1 MLSVLL
7 ALGLK
12 WIAKIIDVISL
23 FSFELK
29 NYTVTDSPQHTP
41 KHVMMMAAGTGGHV
55 FPALAVAK
63 ELQQQGCQVSWLATP
78 AGMENRLLKDQNIP
92 LYQIDIQGVR
102 GNGAVRKLL
111 APFKILKATLSA
123 MRYMKQLKI
132 DAVAGFGGYVAG
144 PGGLAARIL
153 GIPILIHEQNAVAGF
168 TNSQL
173 SRIASKVC
181 EAFANTFTA
190 SEKVVTTGNPVRKEI
205 AEILSPKWR
214 YDIRAQDNQPLN
226 ILIVGGSLGAQ
237 ALNER
242 LPEALKKLDMPLN
255 VFHQCGQ
262 KQLDETTAR
271 YANAPA
277 HLTTKVMPFIGDMA
291 KAYSE
296 ADLII
301 CRAGALTVTEVATA
315 GVAAVFVPLP
325 IAVDD
330 HQTANAKFLADI
342 GAAKI
347 CQQSAMTPEYLH
359 TLLSGLMN
367 RQLLSEMA
375 VKARQYAQP
384 QATQTV
390 ADLIQAL

>member
-1 MLSVLL
+1 MTN
-7 ALGLK
+7 
-12 WIAKIIDVISL
+12 SL
-23 FSFELK
+23 QNK
-29 NYTVTDSPQHTP
+29 P

-63 ELQQQGCQVSWLATP
+63 QLQQDGCQVSWLATP
-78 AGMENRLLKDQNIP
+78 TGMENRLLKDQNIP
-92 LYQIDIQGVR
+92 IYQIDIQGVR
-102 GNGAVRKLL
+102 GNGILRKLS

-123 MRYMKQLKI
+123 MRYMKQLNI

-168 TNSQL
+168 TNTQL
-173 SRIASKVC
+173 ARIATTVC
-181 EAFANTFTA
+181 QAFPNTFPNHD
-190 SEKVVTTGNPVRKEI
+190 KVVTTGNPVR
-205 AEILSPKWR
+205 AEITAISEPEAR
-214 YDIRAQDNQPLN
+214 YHAREQAQQALN
-226 ILIVGGSLGAQ
+226 VLIVGGSLGAQ

-242 LPEALKKLDMPLN
+242 LPEALKKIPVPLK

-262 KQLDETTAR
+262 NQQEATHQR
-271 YANAPA
+271 YQGASEN
-277 HLTTKVMPFIGDMA
+277 LQVVVEPFIQDMA

-315 GVAAVFVPLP
+315 GLAAIFVPLP

-330 HQTANAKFLADI
+330 HQTANAKFLANA

-347 CQQSAMTPEYLH
+347 CQQAELTPAVLDE
-359 TLLSGLMN
+359 LLGSLLN
-367 RQLLSEMA
+367 RQILSDMA
-375 VKARQYAQP
+375 IKARQQAQP
-384 QATQTV
+384 NATQHV
-390 ADLIQAL
+390 VDLIKKL